1 MNRTII
7 GWWLQ
12 SKCSDCKHL
21 ITQTQLLKI
30 IRTNKEW
37 QCAICFAAILQFWIV
52 GWHVPLVSTVLPLSN
67 GHPGHAWST
76 KVDYRGEAG
85 YSQDF
90 TASEVPLATQADHS
104 IALDNKVLS
113 TQSSGIFSIFDSPF
127 RRMSP
132 EMSLAMLPAY
142 YVRHYVRH
150 GYSFPTIRKD
160 ANVSDV
166 FSPFAKV
173 RTRIVPVQPHN
184 TFATAVSEYLLDCYH
199 KTVWFFLILCPTSQV
214 ATTPVWCC
222 LLLP

>member
-1 MNRTII
+1 MP
-7 GWWLQ
+7 
-12 SKCSDCKHL
+12 S
-21 ITQTQLLKI
+21 
-30 IRTNKEW
+30 
-37 QCAICFAAILQFWIV
+37 
-52 GWHVPLVSTVLPLSN
+52 
-67 GHPGHAWST
+67 
-76 KVDYRGEAG
+76 
-85 YSQDF
+85 
-90 TASEVPLATQADHS
+90 ATQADHS

-199 KTVWFFLILCPTSQV
+199 KTVWFFWFFAPPVKWRQLGFGVVCCFPEAYTVLVWMLHFPMAEVDVEI
-214 ATTPVWCC
+214 ATPEIIVSVY
-222 LLLP
+222 LLLFVPLAMAWAYFVHYGCKDRVFLYELVLIRTLLVVQ